1 MAAGTT
7 IGALRVVI
15 GADTSGLNKGLK
27 EADGGLKGVGRS
39 AADVAKRL
47 AVVGAAFTA
56 AAGALTM
63 LVRSEANL
71 IASQAKLA
79 RSINGTITGLR
90 TLKMA
95 AEDNG
100 IDGMEASL
108 NRLNRRL
115 GAAAMG
121 TGPAIHAVEALGLN
135 LKELSEMDADERMAL
150 IADRIRDSGMSAQEA
165 ARHLQNLGFQQ
176 REAVT
181 FFMQGGDAI
190 RAARQE
196 VERYGLAVD
205 EASAAKLEDI
215 TTQWTRI
222 GTAMAG
228 IRTQLTVALL
238 PLLEAAG
245 NFAEGA
251 ARGIAKITPHI
262 SKIID
267 YFKQAAEA
275 IGVATL
281 ALAGFYAP
289 AVLAG
294 LGSVTGG
301 VLAFATAVRV
311 QAVGAMRALTAA
323 VIANPIG
330 ALIAAL
336 VAAGYAAYKFRDRIK
351 DAIGVDVVDIAKT
364 AANTVISSFVAAYED
379 IKFVWNNFGDMMGA
393 AVVGGINVAIRAI
406 NGLIE
411 GALSGINSLID
422 AVNKIPGVDIG
433 RIGDS
438 AKIDLLDNEYASR
451 LIDAVT
457 ERNRKI
463 AEIMSTDRFAGAGA
477 GEPDTGEDIDPDDP
491 WAPPAPPPSAGGA
504 AENVAKETEAI
515 RERLLER
522 LEMFRE
528 MLASEQELEILKH
541 EQNLEQ
547 LQELWEEGIIPTEAE
562 YMEMLEELEARHQ
575 DRLTE
580 MQEKGEA
587 ERLALIEKAAQME
600 TQARRAALQE
610 AVGFLD
616 QLSGESK
623 AAAIASIA
631 LNKGLAVAQIIQN
644 TAAAQMRAL
653 AELGPIA
660 GPPVAAKIGV
670 MGKVQAGIAAAAGLA
685 QAASVSSRGTSG
697 LQGGASGSVGGRS
710 SAPSSGGMGY
720 GGGNSS
726 AGPRV
731 NINLIED
738 RDRAGQVEVNRS
750 DDEEVDA
757 DVFVADI
764 RGGGPRAQA
773 LQETFN
779 LRRVGS

>member
-135 LKELSEMDADERMAL
+135 LKALSEMDADERMAL

-251 ARGIAKITPHI
+251 ARGLAKITPHI

-504 AENVAKETEAI
+504 AENVGKETEAI

>member
-190 RAARQE
+190 RAARQV

-245 NFAEGA
+245 NFAEGV

-294 LGSVTGG
+294 LGGVTGG

-364 AANTVISSFVAAYED
+364 AANTVINSFEAAYED
-379 IKFVWNNFGDMMGA
+379 IKFVWNNFGNMMGA
-393 AVVGGINVAIRAI
+393 AVVGGINIAIDAI
-406 NGLIE
+406 NSLIE

-422 AVNKIPGVDIG
+422 AVNKIPGVNIG
-433 RIGDS
+433 KIGDS

-477 GEPDTGEDIDPDDP
+477 GEPGTGDDINPGDP
-491 WAPPAPPPSAGGA
+491 WTPPALGIGGGGA

-541 EQNLEQ
+541 EQQLEQ

-575 DRLTE
+575 DRQTE

-616 QLSGESK
+616 QLAGKSK
-623 AAAIASIA
+623 AAALAAIV
-631 LNKGLAVAQIIQN
+631 LNRGLAIAQIIQN
-644 TAAAQMRAL
+644 TAAAQMRAM

-660 GPPVAAKIGV
+660 GPPAAAKIGV

-685 QAASVSSRGTSG
+685 QAAGAMRSGSS
-697 LQGGASGSVGGRS
+697 LDGGASGSIGGRS
-710 SAPSSGGMGY
+710 SAPSS
-720 GGGNSS
+720 SS
-726 AGPRV
+726 TPVVAAEEQRRHTAV
-731 NINLIED
+731 TINLQGEVFGRQQVRDLIEKINE
-738 RDRAGQVEVNRS
+738 AT
-750 DDEEVDA
+750 A
-757 DVFVADI
+757 D
-764 RGGGPRAQA
+764 GAQ
-773 LQETFN
+773 
-779 LRRVGS
+779 LRLES

>member
-1 MAAGTT
+1 
-7 IGALRVVI
+7 
-15 GADTSGLNKGLK
+15 
-27 EADGGLKGVGRS
+27 
-39 AADVAKRL
+39 
-47 AVVGAAFTA
+47 
-56 AAGALTM
+56 
-63 LVRSEANL
+63 
-71 IASQAKLA
+71 
-79 RSINGTITGLR
+79 
-90 TLKMA
+90 
-95 AEDNG
+95 
-100 IDGMEASL
+100 
-108 NRLNRRL
+108 
-115 GAAAMG
+115 
-121 TGPAIHAVEALGLN
+121 
-135 LKELSEMDADERMAL
+135 
-150 IADRIRDSGMSAQEA
+150 
-165 ARHLQNLGFQQ
+165 
-176 REAVT
+176 
-181 FFMQGGDAI
+181 MQGGDAI

-196 VERYGLAVD
+196 VEPYGLAVD

-245 NFAEGA
+245 NFAEGE

-364 AANTVISSFVAAYED
+364 AANTVINSFEAAYED
-379 IKFVWNNFGDMMGA
+379 IKFVWNNFGNMMGA
-393 AVVGGINVAIRAI
+393 AVVGGINIAIDAI
-406 NGLIE
+406 NSLIE

-422 AVNKIPGVDIG
+422 AANKIPKVNIG
-433 RIGDS
+433 KIGDGF
-438 AKIDLLDNEYASR
+438 KIDLLDNDYAER
-451 LIDAVT
+451 LGDAVK
-457 ERNRKI
+457 ERNAKI
-463 AEIMSTDRFAGAGA
+463 AEIMSTDRFAGTGTD
-477 GEPDTGEDIDPDDP
+477 EPGTGEDIDPGDP
-491 WAPPAPPPSAGGA
+491 WTPPELGGGVGGVGGVGGA

-515 RERLLER
+515 RERLVER
-522 LEMFRE
+522 LQMFRE

-541 EQNLEQ
+541 EQQLEQ

-685 QAASVSSRGTSG
+685 QAAGAMRSGSS
-697 LQGGASGSVGGRS
+697 LDGGASGSIGGRS
-710 SAPSSGGMGY
+710 SAPSSAVPDTIDAQRPHT
-720 GGGNSS
+720 S
-726 AGPRV
+726 V
-731 NINLIED
+731 TINLQGESYSRQQVRDLIE
-738 RDRAGQVEVNRS
+738 Q
-750 DDEEVDA
+750 
-757 DVFVADI
+757 
-764 RGGGPRAQA
+764 
-773 LQETFN
+773 
-779 LRRVGS
+779 